1 MGRGRAARGGGQ
13 TPQQR
18 QQKSRAAAAVR
29 SGAPAAGGGAR
40 AALRAVT
47 AGAAGGLAR
56 GDVAVASPMEM
67 PASVVADAV
76 ASPAEETPAEMS
88 LAAVYSSPAHKLWKD
103 KDTCRMIIA
112 ACSEPL
118 RKFLEKLGTQ
128 PDRLESECSST
139 SNPQRPDDQFFT
151 ALEAQFNDPQFQA
164 TLPWSD
170 AHLSSKKNDPA
181 HFPLSGRRD
190 ATYLRKQWA
199 TAAAKFETAHNR
211 YTQSGVNDE
220 CFCLCGATG
229 FYTFSGW
236 TVAFAQEERV
246 NEPLSGNKA
255 WHPKAV
261 LSVYLWSL
269 ARNNCDVFGKKSSK
283 VLPHGVRMTGRVVG
297 LPSTSGGGA
306 GGGGGVG
313 GGGGDGGKKRRR
325 EKQVPHDQSDAIF
338 KDDGEE
344 RVSRKQDIMGEVLE
358 LLKKNEEAGGRTRAM
373 GLQALVSQQSTMTNT
388 ITSLLQQARL
398 LKEELRQ
405 ADDPAEVQD
414 LEDEIQDV
422 IQSRRAMWQRL
433 MDLDEEI
440 SKETNVVARERNL
453 VVERAEQEQM
463 SRRARDANAAR
474 VLQLNSPSPSCSGGG
489 EGQGAREGDGMVE
502 EGGDEE
508 GGD

>member
-1 MGRGRAARGGGQ
+1 MAGVKRLSNASRSPGLPQPCARAQAF
-13 TPQQR
+13 
-18 QQKSRAAAAVR
+18 
-29 SGAPAAGGGAR
+29 APAAGGGAR

-56 GDVAVASPMEM
+56 GDVAVASPVEM
-67 PASVVADAV
+67 SASVVAGAV

-112 ACSEPL
+112 ACSEPM

-211 YTQSGVNDE
+211 YTQSGENDE

-236 TVAFAQEERV
+236 TVAFAQDERV

-283 VLPHGVRMTGRVVG
+283 VLPHGVRMTGHVVG

-306 GGGGGVG
+306 GGE
-313 GGGGDGGKKRRR
+313 GDKKQRR
-325 EKQVPHDQSDAIF
+325 EKQCLDQGAP
-338 KDDGEE
+338 E
-344 RVSRKQDIMGEVLE
+344 R
-358 LLKKNEEAGGRTRAM
+358 
-373 GLQALVSQQSTMTNT
+373 QS
-388 ITSLLQQARL
+388 
-398 LKEELRQ
+398 
-405 ADDPAEVQD
+405 
-414 LEDEIQDV
+414 
-422 IQSRRAMWQRL
+422 
-433 MDLDEEI
+433 
-440 SKETNVVARERNL
+440 
-453 VVERAEQEQM
+453 
-463 SRRARDANAAR
+463 
-474 VLQLNSPSPSCSGGG
+474 LQLCCTLGRGYTVYLKLGFTCTNKVYVPTLGSL
-489 EGQGAREGDGMVE
+489 
-502 EGGDEE
+502 
-508 GGD
+508 

>member
-1 MGRGRAARGGGQ
+1 VAGVKRLSNASRSPGLPQPCARAQAF
-13 TPQQR
+13 
-18 QQKSRAAAAVR
+18 
-29 SGAPAAGGGAR
+29 APAAGGGAR

-56 GDVAVASPMEM
+56 GDVAVASPVEKS
-67 PASVVADAV
+67 ASVVAGAV

-112 ACSEPL
+112 ACSEPM

-211 YTQSGVNDE
+211 YTQSGENDE

-236 TVAFAQEERV
+236 TVAFAQDERV

-283 VLPHGVRMTGRVVG
+283 VLPHGVRMTGHVVG

-306 GGGGGVG
+306 GGG
-313 GGGGDGGKKRRR
+313 
-325 EKQVPHDQSDAIF
+325 
-338 KDDGEE
+338 
-344 RVSRKQDIMGEVLE
+344 EVLE
-358 LLKKNEEAGGRTRAM
+358 LLKKNEEGGGRTRAITLVLGWRRGP
-373 GLQALVSQQSTMTNT
+373 GL
-388 ITSLLQQARL
+388 ARGG
-398 LKEELRQ
+398 RYGRGRWGRGRWFY
-405 ADDPAEVQD
+405 D
-414 LEDEIQDV
+414 
-422 IQSRRAMWQRL
+422 
-433 MDLDEEI
+433 
-440 SKETNVVARERNL
+440 NL
-453 VVERAEQEQM
+453 
-463 SRRARDANAAR
+463 
-474 VLQLNSPSPSCSGGG
+474 
-489 EGQGAREGDGMVE
+489 
-502 EGGDEE
+502 
-508 GGD
+508 

>member
-1 MGRGRAARGGGQ
+1 MAGVKRLSNASRSPGLPQPCARAQAF
-13 TPQQR
+13 
-18 QQKSRAAAAVR
+18 
-29 SGAPAAGGGAR
+29 APAAGGGAR

-56 GDVAVASPMEM
+56 GDVAVASPVEM
-67 PASVVADAV
+67 SASVVAGAV

-112 ACSEPL
+112 ACSEPM

-211 YTQSGVNDE
+211 YTQSGENDE

-236 TVAFAQEERV
+236 TVAFAQDERV

-283 VLPHGVRMTGRVVG
+283 VLPHGVRMTGHVVG

-306 GGGGGVG
+306 GGGGSP
-313 GGGGDGGKKRRR
+313 RTP
-325 EKQVPHDQSDAIF
+325 Q
-338 KDDGEE
+338 EE
-344 RVSRKQDIMGEVLE
+344 RGRRGPHEGNHPRARVAARARARARGTVWSRKVG
-358 LLKKNEEAGGRTRAM
+358 TRK
-373 GLQALVSQQSTMTNT
+373 VV
-388 ITSLLQQARL
+388 
-398 LKEELRQ
+398 LRQ
-405 ADDPAEVQD
+405 PVNK
-414 LEDEIQDV
+414 LYV
-422 IQSRRAMWQRL
+422 PTLGSL
-433 MDLDEEI
+433 
-440 SKETNVVARERNL
+440 
-453 VVERAEQEQM
+453 
-463 SRRARDANAAR
+463 
-474 VLQLNSPSPSCSGGG
+474 
-489 EGQGAREGDGMVE
+489 
-502 EGGDEE
+502 
-508 GGD
+508 

>member
-1 MGRGRAARGGGQ
+1 MSQSSQEGNGLDDGASGVIAPADGGLKPVAKERGRAARGGGQ

-29 SGAPAAGGGAR
+29 ARSGAPAAGGGA
-40 AALRAVT
+40 
-47 AGAAGGLAR
+47 AGGLAH
-56 GDVAVASPMEM
+56 GDVAVASPVELS
-67 PASVVADAV
+67 ASVVAGAV
-76 ASPAEETPAEMS
+76 PSLAEDTPADMS

-211 YTQSGVNDE
+211 YTRSGVNDE
-220 CFCLCGATG
+220 CFCLCGSTG

-236 TVAFAQEERV
+236 TAAFAQDERV
-246 NEPLSGNKA
+246 HEPVSGNKA

-283 VLPHGVRMTGRVVG
+283 VLPHGVRMSGRVVG
-297 LPSTSGGGA
+297 LPSTSGGAA
-306 GGGGGVG
+306 GGGGGE
-313 GGGGDGGKKRRR
+313 GGGDGGKKRRR
-325 EKQVPHDQSDAIF
+325 EKQVPYDQSDAVF
-338 KDDGEE
+338 RDDGEE
-344 RVSRKQDIMGEVLE
+344 RVSRKQDVMGEVLE
-358 LLKKNEEAGGRTRAM
+358 LLRKNEEGGDRR
-373 GLQALVSQQSTMTNT
+373 GLQALVSEQTAMTNT
-388 ITSLLQQARL
+388 ITSLLQQSRL

-405 ADDPAEVQD
+405 VEDSDEVQD

-422 IQSRRAMWQRL
+422 IQSRKAMRKRL
-433 MDLDEEI
+433 RDLDEEI
-440 SKETNVVARERNL
+440 RKESNVVARERKMRSL
-453 VVERAEQEQM
+453 FH
-463 SRRARDANAAR
+463 S
-474 VLQLNSPSPSCSGGG
+474 LP
-489 EGQGAREGDGMVE
+489 
-502 EGGDEE
+502 
-508 GGD
+508 